1 MPTAPSS
8 TEVNAWSG
16 HVADLRSLLDFR
28 LASARRKGS
37 RRLRIAALVLLGIT
51 LAAGLLP
58 AFLDGAGA
66 PDGQARDVLD
76 LLAVGFA
83 AFLALTVLSS
93 VASGGGRELIAKDQ
107 AVGYPISPVTDHL
120 GALVMA
126 PLNIAWLV
134 QGWVLLGATAYAVG
148 PAGLWLAQPVVLAWL
163 LVATAAGQVVG
174 WTMEALRRRP
184 HGTLMFRAVSLG
196 AVAVFAALVVTDRL
210 TTVLDHLP
218 TDRLVDTI
226 GRVGDGP
233 TVAWLVTV
241 VGLLAAFLA
250 LVLLGVVPATAAG
263 RRLPRDE
270 ARLEGGTYP
279 ARPHPTSDLAAL
291 VRMDMGSVL
300 RSVPLR
306 RGLLTLAL
314 LPGGIALAGD
324 LTWTMIVLMPGLV
337 ASGSTLLFGVN
348 AWCLDGRGG
357 LWRESLPV
365 APRLVFWSRALVL
378 TGLLL
383 LASVV
388 TLALAAL
395 RAGTPSAAELA
406 AVLGTWVVVTGQV
419 VSASM
424 RWSMANPFPVDLRS
438 ARATPAPPGVMVGY
452 SARLALGTTLVG
464 MLFSGLT
471 VFPWVASVVVALPF
485 VLVSVTRIRRARA
498 SWEDPAARSR
508 VVVTVAA

>member
-1 MPTAPSS
+1 
-8 TEVNAWSG
+8 
-16 HVADLRSLLDFR
+16 
-28 LASARRKGS
+28 
-37 RRLRIAALVLLGIT
+37 
-51 LAAGLLP
+51 
-58 AFLDGAGA
+58 
-66 PDGQARDVLD
+66 
-76 LLAVGFA
+76 
-83 AFLALTVLSS
+83 
-93 VASGGGRELIAKDQ
+93 
-107 AVGYPISPVTDHL
+107 
-120 GALVMA
+120 
-126 PLNIAWLV
+126 
-134 QGWVLLGATAYAVG
+134 
-148 PAGLWLAQPVVLAWL
+148 
-163 LVATAAGQVVG
+163 
-174 WTMEALRRRP
+174 
-184 HGTLMFRAVSLG
+184 
-196 AVAVFAALVVTDRL
+196 
-210 TTVLDHLP
+210 
-218 TDRLVDTI
+218 
-226 GRVGDGP
+226 
-233 TVAWLVTV
+233 
-241 VGLLAAFLA
+241 
-250 LVLLGVVPATAAG
+250 
-263 RRLPRDE
+263 
-270 ARLEGGTYP
+270 
-279 ARPHPTSDLAAL
+279 
-291 VRMDMGSVL
+291 
-300 RSVPLR
+300 
-306 RGLLTLAL
+306 
-314 LPGGIALAGD
+314 
-324 LTWTMIVLMPGLV
+324 MPGLV

-365 APRLVFWSRALVL
+365 PPRLVFWSRALVL

-485 VLVSVTRIRRARA
+485 VLVSATRIRRARA